1 MDYKNFE
8 KNMASK
14 LRNAEVYVDTDALI
28 DAIHPLENR
37 KRRGIIWF
45 SFASLLIMAFIPYY
59 LYFGNTNDVNSFSTV
74 EKNIEFHTDR
84 PTSTN
89 DFGIIKNDDVIK
101 TALPTEKGKFPI
113 QKLNI
118 STVNKSSQNITNIVF
133 NKKSMISNSKIDRN
147 EKLKINTKILLP
159 SLPYSKINTLEI
171 DKNTVL
177 NTKNQPTVECP
188 SFNGPKWI
196 PSIGVHV
203 GAFYPSKQ
211 LSNKNTEQSVI
222 YEDRL
227 THEKSL
233 EGLNGGIFLQ
243 VEHFKLPFYLKF
255 GIDYSKLTEQLKLET
270 SIIKMDTT
278 QGIISITESENGD
291 TLTVIR
297 GDIIIE
303 KTITSKSVTHY
314 NIQMIDLPINL
325 GYRFNMKYFN
335 VALEPGVCINLLSK
349 TQGKVLNEIDKVNV
363 ISDSNGFNRNL
374 GLSYFGNIALEKPL
388 NFGTLSLNFK
398 YRYIP
403 KDFSTTSI
411 AQHYRFGG
419 VNLGYRIGF

>member
-8 KNMASK
+8 ENMASK

-28 DAIHPLENR
+28 DAIHPLENK

-45 SFASLLIMAFIPYY
+45 SFAGLLILAFIPYY
-59 LYFGNTNDVNSFSTV
+59 LYFGNSDTVNSISTISQ
-74 EKNIEFHTDR
+74 KIESNTPRTID
-84 PTSTN
+84 TE
-89 DFGIIKNDDVIK
+89 DCGIIKNELIK
-101 TALPTEKGKFPI
+101 RVSPIQKRRFPI
-113 QKLNI
+113 QKMNSYI
-118 STVNKSSQNITNIVF
+118 KNEATQMNTNVVVH
-133 NKKSMISNSKIDRN
+133 KKSMISNSKTDFHK
-147 EKLKINTKILLP
+147 KLKINSKTALFP
-159 SLPYSKINTLEI
+159 LPYSKINTLEI

-188 SFNGPKWI
+188 SFNGPKWM
-196 PSIGVHV
+196 PSVGIYA

-227 THEKSL
+227 AHEKSL

-243 VEHFKLPFYLKF
+243 VEHVKFPFYLKF

-297 GDIIIE
+297 GDIITE
-303 KTITSKSVTHY
+303 KTIHTKSVTHY

-325 GYRFNMKYFN
+325 GYRFKMKYLN
-335 VALEPGVCINLLSK
+335 IALEPGICINLLSK
-349 TQGKVLNEIDKVNV
+349 TQGKVLNDIDQINV
-363 ISDSNGFNRNL
+363 IADSDGFNRNI
-374 GLSYFGNIALEKPL
+374 GLSYFGNIVLEKPL
-388 NFGTLSLNFK
+388 NFGAISLNFK

-403 KDFSTTSI
+403 NDFSTSSI
-411 AQHYRFGG
+411 GQHYRFGG
-419 VNLGYRIGF
+419 VNLGYRIAF